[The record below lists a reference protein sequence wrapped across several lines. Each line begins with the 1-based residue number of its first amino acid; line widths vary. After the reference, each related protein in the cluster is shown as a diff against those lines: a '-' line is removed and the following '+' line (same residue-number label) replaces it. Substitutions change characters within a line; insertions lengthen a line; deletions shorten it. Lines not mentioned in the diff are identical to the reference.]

1 MARLVL
7 IGAKRWESREM
18 TAMKLLRICAV
29 GVILALA
36 PGVASANTVVST
48 SPKANALL
56 VVAPNSAAIKTAVV
70 LMDQGN
76 SIIVTDSMGNRYDDG
91 SITINGVTAIVG
103 IKPLTTTGVYTLT
116 YTLLAANEDP
126 LTGTSSFTFNAPAV
140 INSST
145 PTPSTSTSSITVASN
160 SIDTLV
166 YGLLIV
172 SAVIFVLLVWYAIRI
187 FGQFSKKRKR

>member
-1 MARLVL
+1 
-7 IGAKRWESREM
+7 M
-18 TAMKLLRICAV
+18 TAIKLVRICAA
-29 GVILALA
+29 GLILALA
-36 PGVASANTVVST
+36 PGVASANTIVST
-48 SPKANALL
+48 SPKANAVL
-56 VVAPNSAAIKTAVV
+56 VVAPNSAAIKTTVA

-76 SIIVTDSMGNRYDDG
+76 SVTVADSMGNRFDDG

-103 IKPLTTTGVYTLT
+103 IKPLTTTGVYTVT
-116 YTLLAANEDP
+116 YTLLAVNEDP
-126 LTGTSSFTFNAPAV
+126 LTGTFGFTFKAPAV
-140 INSST
+140 IKSST
-145 PTPSTSTSSITVASN
+145 PTPSTSTTPIVVANS